1 MATCP
6 RCKGHLTDDHR
17 CPRGRA
23 FVVLEMLATALTGGA
38 AGLFLVIAF
47 DPAGR
52 QISDA
57 ESLASVVAGACV
69 AVGINR
75 ALRS

>member
-6 RCKGHLTDDHR
+6 RCKGHLTDGHR
-17 CPRGRA
+17 CPRRPILVA
-23 FVVLEMLATALTGGA
+23 LEIVACAIGGGIAALLLLAL
-38 AGLFLVIAF
+38 F
-47 DPAGR
+47 DPRG
-52 QISDA
+52 QVTD
-57 ESLASVVAGACV
+57 LDSVTFTAGALV

>member
-1 MATCP
+1 M
-6 RCKGHLTDDHR
+6 
-17 CPRGRA
+17 
-23 FVVLEMLATALTGGA
+23 LEMLATALTGGA

-57 ESLASVVAGACV
+57 ESLASVVVGACV